1 MPATFGEIG
10 AQLGT
15 LVSYYFAQVDGDAA
29 VADVDFNDINAMMV
43 FSSKD
48 QPLYTLQS
56 TAVTKVVEDVTK
68 QGEALQ
74 R

>member
-15 LVSYYFAQVDGDAA
+15 LASNYFAQVDGDTA

-43 FSSKD
+43 FTSKD

-56 TAVTKVVEDVTK
+56 TAVTKVVQDVTK